1 MKKELFQVIM
11 LSVVLLI
18 YFIYHGM
25 TSDFPVSY
33 TIILITAYLSVIAYR
48 IIKILRLRKNKEQTQ
63 L

>member
-1 MKKELFQVIM
+1 MKKELFQVII
-11 LSVVLLI
+11 LSVLLI

-33 TIILITAYLSVIAYR
+33 TIILITAYVSVITYR
-48 IIKILRLRKNKEQTQ
+48 IIKILGLRKNKEQTE

>member
-1 MKKELFQVIM
+1 MKKELFQIIM
-11 LSVVLLI
+11 LSALLI

-33 TIILITAYLSVIAYR
+33 TIILILTYLSVITYR
-48 IIKILRLRKNKEQTQ
+48 IIKLLRLRKNKEQTE

>member
-11 LSVVLLI
+11 LSVLLI

-48 IIKILRLRKNKEQTQ
+48 IIKIIRLRKNKEQTQ